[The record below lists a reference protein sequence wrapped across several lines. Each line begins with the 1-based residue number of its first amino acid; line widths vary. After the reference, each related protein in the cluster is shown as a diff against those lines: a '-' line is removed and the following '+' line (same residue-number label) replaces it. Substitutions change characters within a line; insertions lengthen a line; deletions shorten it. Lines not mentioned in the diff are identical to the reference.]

1 VSLESTG
8 LVKSLV
14 TNTTLEFPSHMDQR
28 MSVEAAAP
36 LESLTTEI
44 TGVWPL
50 ARVGTHMNIQIANF
64 KTTLAADVTNI
75 CLFIG
80 FIGVRS
86 THMVLKTATCRKSFM
101 TNVTFRWSF
110 ITMGTHVRLQG
121 TQVCKLLEAH
131 VASV

>member
-1 VSLESTG
+1 VNSHVSLESTG

-14 TNTTLEFPSHMDQR
+14 TNTTLEFPSRVDQR

-44 TGVWPL
+44 TGVWPF
-50 ARVGTHMNIQIANF
+50 ARVGTHVNIQIANF
-64 KTTLAADVTNI
+64 DTTLAADVTNK

-80 FIGVRS
+80 FIGVRTYGFIGVR
-86 THMVLKTATCRKSFM
+86 THVSLKIAMCRKSFM

-110 ITMGTHVRLQG
+110 ITMGMHV
-121 TQVCKLLEAH
+121 
-131 VASV
+131 